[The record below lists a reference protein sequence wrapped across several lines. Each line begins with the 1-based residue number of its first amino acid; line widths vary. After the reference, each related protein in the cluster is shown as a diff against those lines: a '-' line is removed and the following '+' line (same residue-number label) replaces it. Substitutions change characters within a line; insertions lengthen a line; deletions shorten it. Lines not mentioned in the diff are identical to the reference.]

1 MPHIV
6 PNFIALGQIMYEKML
21 QKCFELSMTDRPTKN
36 SKQHVSAY
44 HAVTIITKPGL
55 DISYRRKSSCDG
67 GLSSLMAFS
76 AKKAEN

>member
-1 MPHIV
+1 MKKV
-6 PNFIALGQIMYEKML
+6 L
-21 QKCFELSMTDRPTKN
+21 QKCFELSVTDRLTKN

-44 HAVTIITKPGL
+44 HAATIITKPEL

-76 AKKAEN
+76 AKMAEN

>member
-1 MPHIV
+1 
-6 PNFIALGQIMYEKML
+6 
-21 QKCFELSMTDRPTKN
+21 MTDRPTKN

-76 AKKAEN
+76 AKKAENWNAQTCHCKWYNHWCLLSSLW